1 MSANGPAWSYNV
13 EQGIDRA
20 RRVSTNTTSSNPLED
35 AELLLNFAA
44 RVQPR
49 TAKVPSPVV
58 ENSDQESVH
67 PSALAPSAFSPL
79 LPPQAPVAPVE
90 PEDPAVSLPSPQ
102 DTNEDDK
109 SLEKEPEKE
118 KESVVIVDTE
128 TMPPTVAQEP
138 PYSMLLPQQTQTP
151 PEEEEEQLE
160 VVADEQRDSSVPI
173 KDDPSEGSQT
183 AQADASQEQRAESPK
198 TRPRRGWPKGKPRG
212 PRTKSAG
219 TLKPRSSAKR
229 SRASV
234 AKSAAERGDSSATD
248 DTNLLNARRRK
259 SESDLAALYATTDR
273 DTDIR
278 SSSVPPGLRYEII
291 ASRLKSSAGRK
302 SLKKVT
308 QDTICA
314 GCAESRLSS
323 HGELDQW
330 ISCNGCKE
338 WFHYDC
344 AGFKN
349 ERDVRDVDKFFCKTC
364 EPKHGPTTFV
374 RKSSRTHT
382 NVDYSSLNQGILK
395 TSADDFEHHY
405 IQPIKDGTL
414 KFDAETFPRMRP
426 ELVTKE
432 YFETCASFSEPVLIP
447 AEFNPQPQIIPFDYN
462 ADVDMPDADVNV
474 SRGFH
479 ASEEVEWMTNDF
491 EYETARDDGEDKL
504 GMVIPQGL
512 TVRQVADIV
521 GNDET
526 LDVID
531 VKTQGT
537 EGRWNLRKWADY
549 YEAEG
554 EKSVRNVI
562 SLEVSDKK
570 LGKLLRRPKV
580 VRDIDLQDS
589 VWPEEEIVKGN
600 YPKVQFYCLMSVAD
614 SYTDFHI
621 DFGGSSVYYT
631 ILRGKKTFFFI
642 PPTTANL
649 KAYQDWNDSPEQNFT
664 WLPKLCDKCYRVDL
678 SEGDTML
685 IPSGWIHAVWTP
697 ANSLVIGGN
706 FLTRMHYLNQFR
718 VFDIEKANKTAQKFR
733 YPHFQKVMWYTVIKY
748 LEMDPLPAEVA
759 ELFYNGDQFKRNRQ
773 TWAEFD
779 EHGIDSL
786 VPPGSP
792 GYNARYYSQTE
803 LDGLPELINFIFRT
817 VMVSLGRIEGVS
829 EDARKRVMRSI
840 PKSFG
845 EPLELARTFAL
856 WVAWKRGNE
865 DPPAWAH
872 PDADLPDKEGTV
884 SKKLSARALKQLQR
898 QEAFEAWRIA
908 PDRVSARVQATREVN
923 SVAGSS
929 PAPSTQAH
937 MPTSQEQY
945 QDQDQNQGQNQ
956 HTSTPK
962 TSVLGPKRI
971 ACDACRKRRIRCKH
985 KDVVTTTTPTNA
997 PSLFHSTSSL
1007 DGFDNTPFSGQRQE
1021 SRELIAVSI
1030 DGTAEQVQPEQTI
1043 EQPATVA
1050 PVAQMIASD
1059 GNGPAVVPGNA
1070 LLADPNSKRGRSKAC
1085 LDCRKSKVST
1095 MLGTFLGS
1103 TLTALQRRC
1112 IHDESGKIDPV
1123 KAEQNPVPRGTV
1135 ASKKRRVSGDAES
1148 PTKKPK
1154 QPRPAQREMSA
1165 SQMAP
1170 AMPYGM
1176 AGAYQPNMVAPTQF
1190 KQQSPYPE
1198 QHLTQWQQSNYMY
1211 PDPGDADTI
1220 HVNNG
1225 PYHQQALDN
1234 HMPYSVQSLEQL
1246 ANEVLDSRYV
1256 NDDEDGGYTMPQPN
1270 ESFATQPAIY
1280 HAQDLAQ
1287 LAQQMTA
1294 QQRPHHSADSG
1305 VLMADEIDPAVGQ
1318 VLFGGEQYKHQP
1330 HYRMDVQ
1337 SQVVSQPE
1345 TAEDQMQYPTN
1356 NIATIPQPT
1365 ERTLSQPLQESDQ
1378 LKRAL
1383 FEALPEAI
1391 TQANNAGSVNDQAV
1405 TSTTKHA
1412 SSPPVSTLIDLPNT
1426 SPEVPKSGL
1435 NNIPLY
1441 QPPPAKQRASFSKT
1455 HAPSLAQER
1464 ETPTNRLQHYD
1475 NTSVIPSLSEKVN
1488 NSGQNGECGKSG
1500 MHEQDDESLR
1510 LARALQD
1517 EDWGLRSRRSK

>member
-1 MSANGPAWSYNV
+1 MSTNGPAWSYNV

-49 TAKVPSPVV
+49 PAKVPSPVHEATQPV
-58 ENSDQESVH
+58 SVP
-67 PSALAPSAFSPL
+67 PSALAPSAFSPQL
-79 LPPQAPVAPVE
+79 LPQAPLAPVLQD
-90 PEDPAVSLPSPQ
+90 DPAVSLPSPQ
-102 DTNEDDK
+102 GTNEDEK
-109 SLEKEPEKE
+109 SLDKEVDKE
-118 KESVVIVDTE
+118 REPVTSVDTDLE
-128 TMPPTVAQEP
+128 QTVVAEEP
-138 PYSMLLPQQTQTP
+138 HSMLVPQQTQTP
-151 PEEEEEQLE
+151 PEEDPHDMA
-160 VVADEQRDSSVPI
+160 VDEQRDVSVSI
-173 KDDPSEGSQT
+173 KDDPSEGSQA
-183 AQADASQEQRAESPK
+183 AQADISQQRAESPK

-212 PRTKSAG
+212 PRTKSAS
-219 TLKPRSSAKR
+219 TAKPRSSGKR

-234 AKSAAERGDSSATD
+234 AKSTAESGDTSASD
-248 DTNLLNARRRK
+248 DAYPVDVPRRK
-259 SESDLAALYATTDR
+259 SESDLRALYVALDCEMNSR
-273 DTDIR
+273 A
-278 SSSVPPGLRYEII
+278 SSVPPALRYEILPQR
-291 ASRLKSSAGRK
+291 SKSSAGRK
-302 SLKKVT
+302 SLKKIT

-314 GCAESRLSS
+314 GCAESRQSS

-349 ERDVRDVDKFFCKTC
+349 ERDVRDVDKFFCKNC
-364 EPKHGPTTFV
+364 EPKHGSTTFV

-395 TSADDFEHHY
+395 TSDDDFEHHY

-414 KFDAETFPRMRP
+414 SFDQETFPRMRP

-447 AEFNPQPQIIPFDYN
+447 AEFNPRHQVQSFESH
-462 ADVDMPDADVNV
+462 ADIDMPDADINAHQDF
-474 SRGFH
+474 SGP
-479 ASEEVEWMTNDF
+479 EEEDWMTREF

-589 VWPEEEIVKGN
+589 VWPEEEVAKGN

-697 ANSLVIGGN
+697 ENSLVIGGN

-733 YPHFQKVMWYTVIKY
+733 YPHFQKVMWYAVMKY
-748 LEMDPLPAEVA
+748 LETDPLPAEIA
-759 ELFYNGDQFKRNRQ
+759 EIFYNGDQFRRDQ
-773 TWAEFD
+773 PIWAEFD
-779 EHGIDSL
+779 DHEVDSACS
-786 VPPGSP
+786 PGSTR
-792 GYNARYYSQTE
+792 YNARYYSQAE

-845 EPLELARTFAL
+845 EPLELARTFAF

-872 PDADLPDKEGTV
+872 PDADLPDKEGSV
-884 SKKLSARALKQLQR
+884 SKKLSARALKLLQR
-898 QEAFEAWRIA
+898 QEAFEAWKIA
-908 PDRVSARVQATREVN
+908 PDRVSARVQASKEAN
-923 SVAGSS
+923 SVAESS
-929 PAPSTQAH
+929 PAPSAQAPL
-937 MPTSQEQY
+937 PT
-945 QDQDQNQGQNQ
+945 GQ

-985 KDVVTTTTPTNA
+985 KDIVTTTTTTPTNA
-997 PSLFHSTSSL
+997 PSLLYSTSSL
-1007 DGFDNTPFSGQRQE
+1007 DGYENTPFSGQRRG
-1021 SRELIAVSI
+1021 SRELIAVTF
-1030 DGTAEQVQPEQTI
+1030 DGSAERPQSEHMI
-1043 EQPATVA
+1043 EQPAAVA
-1050 PVAQMIASD
+1050 PMAQMVASLSD
-1059 GNGPAVVPGNA
+1059 ANGPALITGNA

-1095 MLGTFLGS
+1095 DHGL
-1103 TLTALQRRC
+1103 
-1112 IHDESGKIDPV
+1112 
-1123 KAEQNPVPRGTV
+1123 
-1135 ASKKRRVSGDAES
+1135 
-1148 PTKKPK
+1148 
-1154 QPRPAQREMSA
+1154 
-1165 SQMAP
+1165 
-1170 AMPYGM
+1170 PYG
-1176 AGAYQPNMVAPTQF
+1176 
-1190 KQQSPYPE
+1190 
-1198 QHLTQWQQSNYMY
+1198 
-1211 PDPGDADTI
+1211 
-1220 HVNNG
+1220 
-1225 PYHQQALDN
+1225 
-1234 HMPYSVQSLEQL
+1234 
-1246 ANEVLDSRYV
+1246 
-1256 NDDEDGGYTMPQPN
+1256 
-1270 ESFATQPAIY
+1270 
-1280 HAQDLAQ
+1280 
-1287 LAQQMTA
+1287 
-1294 QQRPHHSADSG
+1294 
-1305 VLMADEIDPAVGQ
+1305 
-1318 VLFGGEQYKHQP
+1318 
-1330 HYRMDVQ
+1330 
-1337 SQVVSQPE
+1337 
-1345 TAEDQMQYPTN
+1345 TN
-1356 NIATIPQPT
+1356 
-1365 ERTLSQPLQESDQ
+1365 
-1378 LKRAL
+1378 
-1383 FEALPEAI
+1383 
-1391 TQANNAGSVNDQAV
+1391 
-1405 TSTTKHA
+1405 
-1412 SSPPVSTLIDLPNT
+1412 
-1426 SPEVPKSGL
+1426 
-1435 NNIPLY
+1435 
-1441 QPPPAKQRASFSKT
+1441 
-1455 HAPSLAQER
+1455 
-1464 ETPTNRLQHYD
+1464 
-1475 NTSVIPSLSEKVN
+1475 
-1488 NSGQNGECGKSG
+1488 
-1500 MHEQDDESLR
+1500 
-1510 LARALQD
+1510 
-1517 EDWGLRSRRSK
+1517 